1 MILLRKMREDEYPEF
16 CKYFIDDYSKE
27 IAQNYGHKIDLAIE
41 LAKKDLFRCFPNG
54 LTQNGHSL
62 LCIDNEIDGQ
72 IFFVGYLWYSV
83 SLSDKSTFIYD
94 FYISPQYRSLG
105 YGTEAMTMLE
115 KQLMAQGINQIKL
128 RVAYQ
133 NERAMKLYK
142 EVGFNITGYNM
153 AKNING

>member
-62 LCIDNEIDGQ
+62 LCIDNEINGQ
-72 IFFVGYLWYSV
+72 IVFVGYLWYSV

-94 FYISPQYRSLG
+94 FYISPPYRSLG

-133 NERAMKLYK
+133 NERALKLYK

-153 AKNING
+153 SKNING